1 MFHYYETRYTPIEK
15 SCFALMWAVQ
25 KLRHIILLAEFDLKY
40 VARELSK
47 GVSYQIF
54 VPRTPWWEKMVE
66 KIFRTRI
73 FWILS

>member
-40 VARELSK
+40 VARKTIKRSIILDFCAENPVKEEDGREDFPDEDIS
-47 GVSYQIF
+47 
-54 VPRTPWWEKMVE
+54 
-66 KIFRTRI
+66 
-73 FWILS
+73 ILS